1 MESLIRMLL
10 TKQNV
15 CTFPQRKEVH
25 MSKLIT
31 VQNEF
36 AEVSDELYEFME
48 SDRKRQAAEERSDRR
63 HLNKSS
69 FETVE
74 VKQEYSSRKFENQIF
89 HRLDLQKLRE
99 AMQQLNDEERRL
111 IEMYYWDEM
120 TMQEIADVF
129 GISKMAVS
137 KRHQKILDKMRA
149 TVIVR

>member
-1 MESLIRMLL
+1 MHR
-10 TKQNV
+10 V
-15 CTFPQRKEVH
+15 R
-25 MSKLIT
+25 LIT
-31 VQNEF
+31 VQNEVV
-36 AEVSDELYEFME
+36 EVSDELYEFME

-63 HLNKSS
+63 HLSKSS

-149 TVIVR
+149 TVIGR

>member
-1 MESLIRMLL
+1 MHR
-10 TKQNV
+10 V
-15 CTFPQRKEVH
+15 R
-25 MSKLIT
+25 LIT
-31 VQNEF
+31 VQNEV

-63 HLNKSS
+63 HLSKSS

-74 VKQEYSSRKFENQIF
+74 VKQEYRSRKFDNQIF

-149 TVIVR
+149 TVIGR

>member
-1 MESLIRMLL
+1 
-10 TKQNV
+10 
-15 CTFPQRKEVH
+15 

-31 VQNEF
+31 VQNEVV
-36 AEVSDELYEFME
+36 EVSDELYEFME

-63 HLNKSS
+63 HLSKSS

-120 TMQEIADVF
+120 TMQKIADVF

-149 TVIVR
+149 TVIGR

>member
-1 MESLIRMLL
+1 
-10 TKQNV
+10 
-15 CTFPQRKEVH
+15 

-31 VQNEF
+31 VQNEVV
-36 AEVSDELYEFME
+36 EVSDELYEFME

-63 HLNKSS
+63 HLSKSS

-137 KRHQKILDKMRA
+137 KRQQKILDKMRT
-149 TVIVR
+149 TVIGR

>member
-1 MESLIRMLL
+1 
-10 TKQNV
+10 
-15 CTFPQRKEVH
+15 

-31 VQNEF
+31 VQNEVV
-36 AEVSDELYEFME
+36 EVSDELYEFME

-63 HLNKSS
+63 HLSKSS

-99 AMQQLNDEERRL
+99 AMQQLNDEEHRL

-120 TMQEIADVF
+120 TMQEIANVF

-149 TVIVR
+149 TVIGR

>member
-1 MESLIRMLL
+1 
-10 TKQNV
+10 
-15 CTFPQRKEVH
+15 

-31 VQNEF
+31 VQNEVV
-36 AEVSDELYEFME
+36 EVSDELYEFME

-63 HLNKSS
+63 HLSKSS

-99 AMQQLNDEERRL
+99 AMKLLNDEERRL
-111 IEMYYWDEM
+111 IEMYYWDGM

-137 KRHQKILDKMRA
+137 KRHQKILDKMRT
-149 TVIVR
+149 TVIGR

>member
-1 MESLIRMLL
+1 
-10 TKQNV
+10 
-15 CTFPQRKEVH
+15 

-31 VQNEF
+31 VQNEVV
-36 AEVSDELYEFME
+36 EVSDELYEFME

-63 HLNKSS
+63 HLSKSS

-111 IEMYYWDEM
+111 IEMYYWDEL

-149 TVIVR
+149 TVIGR

>member
-1 MESLIRMLL
+1 
-10 TKQNV
+10 
-15 CTFPQRKEVH
+15 

-31 VQNEF
+31 VQNEVV
-36 AEVSDELYEFME
+36 EVSDELYEFME

-63 HLNKSS
+63 HLSKSS

-120 TMQEIADVF
+120 TMQEIANVF

-149 TVIVR
+149 TVIGR

>member
-1 MESLIRMLL
+1 
-10 TKQNV
+10 
-15 CTFPQRKEVH
+15 

-31 VQNEF
+31 VQNEVV
-36 AEVSDELYEFME
+36 EVSDELYEFME

-63 HLNKSS
+63 HLSKSS

-120 TMQEIADVF
+120 TMQEIAEMF

-149 TVIVR
+149 TVIGR

>member
-1 MESLIRMLL
+1 MHR
-10 TKQNV
+10 V
-15 CTFPQRKEVH
+15 R
-25 MSKLIT
+25 LIT
-31 VQNEF
+31 VQNEVV
-36 AEVSDELYEFME
+36 EVLDELYEFME

-63 HLNKSS
+63 HLSKSS

-99 AMQQLNDEERRL
+99 AMKLLNDEERRL

-120 TMQEIADVF
+120 TMQEIAEVF
-129 GISKMAVS
+129 RISKMAVS

-149 TVIVR
+149 TVIWR

>member
-1 MESLIRMLL
+1 
-10 TKQNV
+10 
-15 CTFPQRKEVH
+15 

-31 VQNEF
+31 VQNEVV
-36 AEVSDELYEFME
+36 EVSYELYEFME

-63 HLNKSS
+63 HLSKSS

-149 TVIVR
+149 TVIGR

>member
-1 MESLIRMLL
+1 MMNIS
-10 TKQNV
+10 
-15 CTFPQRKEVH
+15 
-25 MSKLIT
+25 MS
-31 VQNEF
+31 
-36 AEVSDELYEFME
+36 
-48 SDRKRQAAEERSDRR
+48 
-63 HLNKSS
+63 KSS

-149 TVIVR
+149 TVIGR

>member
-1 MESLIRMLL
+1 
-10 TKQNV
+10 
-15 CTFPQRKEVH
+15 

-31 VQNEF
+31 VQNEVV
-36 AEVSDELYEFME
+36 EVSDELYEFME

-63 HLNKSS
+63 HLSKSS

-111 IEMYYWDEM
+111 IEVYYWDEM

-149 TVIVR
+149 TVIGR

>member
-1 MESLIRMLL
+1 
-10 TKQNV
+10 
-15 CTFPQRKEVH
+15 

-31 VQNEF
+31 VQNEVV
-36 AEVSDELYEFME
+36 EVSDELYEFME

-63 HLNKSS
+63 HLSKSS

-99 AMQQLNDEERRL
+99 AMKLLNDEERRL
-111 IEMYYWDEM
+111 IEMYYWDGM

-149 TVIVR
+149 TVIGR

>member
-1 MESLIRMLL
+1 MHR
-10 TKQNV
+10 V
-15 CTFPQRKEVH
+15 R
-25 MSKLIT
+25 LIT
-31 VQNEF
+31 VQNEVVD
-36 AEVSDELYEFME
+36 VSDELYEFME

-63 HLNKSS
+63 HLSKSS

-137 KRHQKILDKMRA
+137 KRHQKILDKMRT
-149 TVIVR
+149 TVIGR

>member
-1 MESLIRMLL
+1 
-10 TKQNV
+10 
-15 CTFPQRKEVH
+15 

-31 VQNEF
+31 VQNEVV
-36 AEVSDELYEFME
+36 EVSDELYEFME

-63 HLNKSS
+63 HLSKSS

-120 TMQEIADVF
+120 TMQEIAEVF

-149 TVIVR
+149 TVIGR

>member
-1 MESLIRMLL
+1 
-10 TKQNV
+10 
-15 CTFPQRKEVH
+15 

-31 VQNEF
+31 VQNEVV
-36 AEVSDELYEFME
+36 EVSDELYEFME

-63 HLNKSS
+63 HLSKSS

-120 TMQEIADVF
+120 SMQEIADVF

-149 TVIVR
+149 TVIGR

>member
-1 MESLIRMLL
+1 
-10 TKQNV
+10 
-15 CTFPQRKEVH
+15 

-31 VQNEF
+31 VQNEVV
-36 AEVSDELYEFME
+36 EVSNELYEFME

-63 HLNKSS
+63 HLSKSS

-99 AMQQLNDEERRL
+99 AMQQLNDEEHRL

-120 TMQEIADVF
+120 TMQEISDVF

-149 TVIVR
+149 TVIGR

>member
-1 MESLIRMLL
+1 
-10 TKQNV
+10 
-15 CTFPQRKEVH
+15 

-31 VQNEF
+31 VQNEVV
-36 AEVSDELYEFME
+36 EVSDVLYEFME

-63 HLNKSS
+63 HLSKSS

-120 TMQEIADVF
+120 TMQEISDVF

-149 TVIVR
+149 TVIGR

>member
-1 MESLIRMLL
+1 
-10 TKQNV
+10 
-15 CTFPQRKEVH
+15 

-31 VQNEF
+31 VQNEVV
-36 AEVSDELYEFME
+36 EVSDELYEFME
-48 SDRKRQAAEERSDRR
+48 SDRKRQTAEERSDRR
-63 HLNKSS
+63 HLSKSS

-111 IEMYYWDEM
+111 IEMYYLDEM

-137 KRHQKILDKMRA
+137 KRHQKILDKMRT
-149 TVIVR
+149 TVIGR

>member
-1 MESLIRMLL
+1 
-10 TKQNV
+10 
-15 CTFPQRKEVH
+15 

-31 VQNEF
+31 VQNEVV
-36 AEVSDELYEFME
+36 EVSDELYEFME

-63 HLNKSS
+63 HLSKSS

-149 TVIVR
+149 TVIGR

>member
-1 MESLIRMLL
+1 
-10 TKQNV
+10 
-15 CTFPQRKEVH
+15 

-31 VQNEF
+31 VQNEVV
-36 AEVSDELYEFME
+36 EVSDELYEFME

-63 HLNKSS
+63 HLSKSS
-69 FETVE
+69 FETME

-149 TVIVR
+149 TVIGR